1 MFKYNLVYGD
11 DGAPEMDKET
21 RLRYGETVMTH
32 AMVFTAYDQPAA
44 ADHPVKWRVEN
55 SYAQTNGDN
64 GCESPSVVCTPTLHR
79 SGSLSECCA
88 AFATNSLLAPA
99 DMVMTDSWFDEYNF
113 QVAVDIDLLAPELT
127 EILAQEPVVLPAW
140 DPMGALA
147 GGVEE
152 VFCGSTVSS
161 KL

>member
-1 MFKYNLVYGD
+1 MQL
-11 DGAPEMDKET
+11 
-21 RLRYGETVMTH
+21 
-32 AMVFTAYDQPAA
+32 TA
-44 ADHPVKWRVEN
+44 
-55 SYAQTNGDN
+55 
-64 GCESPSVVCTPTLHR
+64 
-79 SGSLSECCA
+79 
-88 AFATNSLLAPA
+88 LLAPA

-113 QVAVDIDLLAPELT
+113 QVAVDIDLLAPELI